1 MLLMESARTDFLEI
15 FNTRESIH
23 FWFLESVNRPSSA
36 FKNVFDS
43 TLNFKDPSK
52 TCQTLM
58 HK

>member
-52 TCQTLM
+52 TC
-58 HK
+58 